1 MNCIARDSC
10 VSRKSRHGHIRMK
23 PSLCSSQQ
31 TTPRRLELEKVD
43 SFDVHKREEIMKQST
58 TRIRKAFRDPVTGE
72 KSYVWADK
80 ITYRYDELEKGP
92 IIVEFLKGALNAEE
106 FVEKYHICSV
116 QTLYA
121 WVGKFLTQQE
131 SVSLSEQNDIDMARK
146 SKDDQIKELKEEL
159 KKAQKEA
166 EMQKLR
172 ATAYDKMIDL
182 AEETFNIPIRK
193 KSGTKQ

>member
-1 MNCIARDSC
+1 
-10 VSRKSRHGHIRMK
+10 
-23 PSLCSSQQ
+23 
-31 TTPRRLELEKVD
+31 
-43 SFDVHKREEIMKQST
+43 MKQST

-72 KSYVWADK
+72 KTYVWADK
-80 ITYRYDELEKGP
+80 ITCRYDELEKGP
-92 IIVEFLKGALNAEE
+92 IIMEFIKGDLNAEE
-106 FVEKYHICSV
+106 IVEKYHICSV